1 MIFTLRIGGGDAVAE
16 EEDDEAGDDDDDDD
30 DADDDAD
37 DDDEDDD
44 DVETCRARV
53 GGIAAFGGGSFD
65 QRGRA
70 NAKGC
75 ILCRNCVT
83 SMFHLQALHGCSGK
97 QSALHF
103 IAGAFVGIAPG
114 SPFRLSPAS

>member
-1 MIFTLRIGGGDAVAE
+1 MIFTLRVGGGDAVD
-16 EEDDEAGDDDDDDD
+16 EEDDGEAGDDDDD
-30 DADDDAD
+30 A

-53 GGIAAFGGGSFD
+53 GGIAIFSGGSFD

-75 ILCRNCVT
+75 ILCRNCIT
-83 SMFHLQALHGCSGK
+83 SMFHLHALHGCSGR

-114 SPFRLSPAS
+114 SPYRLSAAS